1 MMNGIACVKTRCAL
15 SHSNLLSVLMYN
27 FAFSLI
33 YCFSGALW
41 LRFRFRKLGGFC
53 LLNSLDI
60 DFKGF
65 VITYTGIFD
74 MDDAQGSSSS
84 LPPFLTKTYEMVD
97 DPSNDSIV
105 SWSASNKSFIVWN
118 PPEFAKELLPRF
130 FKHSN
135 FSSFIRQLNIYGF
148 RKIDP
153 EQWEF
158 ANEDFIRGQPHLLRN
173 IQRRKPVHSHSM
185 QNLLG
190 HGASILTESE
200 RQNFRDEI
208 ERLKNE
214 KELLLLELK
223 SHEQERQGFEIQMR
237 LLRERLQNMEQRQHK
252 ILSSVTRV
260 LQKPGVAIELTPQFE
275 ASDRK
280 RRLPRIAYLYEE
292 TGMEDDQTGGSLI
305 ARENADSTS
314 LSNMEPYEQL
324 ESSMV
329 FWENVVH
336 NFGQTRFQPNSNLEL
351 DESTSCAES
360 PMISCIQLNIDAWPK
375 SPRIDMNSEPATV
388 TSEPVATKE
397 QAAGT
402 TAPAAAGV
410 NDVFW
415 EQFLTENP
423 GSTDT
428 QEVQPDRKDYN
439 TRKNESK
446 PGDHNRF
453 WWNIKN
459 VNNIAKQMG
468 HLTPAEKT

>member
-1 MMNGIACVKTRCAL
+1 
-15 SHSNLLSVLMYN
+15 
-27 FAFSLI
+27 
-33 YCFSGALW
+33 
-41 LRFRFRKLGGFC
+41 
-53 LLNSLDI
+53 
-60 DFKGF
+60 
-65 VITYTGIFD
+65 

-97 DPSNDSIV
+97 DPSTDSIV
-105 SWSASNKSFIVWN
+105 SWSASNKSFVVWD

-130 FKHSN
+130 FKHNN
-135 FSSFIRQLNIYGF
+135 FSSFIRQLNTYGF

-158 ANEDFIRGQPHLLRN
+158 ANEDFVRAQPHLLKN
-173 IQRRKPVHSHSM
+173 IHRRKSIHSHSM

-190 HGASILTESE
+190 QGASPLTESE

-214 KELLLLELK
+214 KESLLLELK
-223 SHEQERQGFEIQMR
+223 RHEQERQGFENQMQ
-237 LLRERLQNMEQRQHK
+237 LLRERLQNMERRQHK
-252 ILSSVTRV
+252 MLSSVARV

-275 ASDRK
+275 ANERK

-292 TGMEDDQTGGSLI
+292 TGIEDNQTSSSLFAI
-305 ARENADSTS
+305 ENVDSMP
-314 LSNMEPYEQL
+314 LSNTDPFEQL

-329 FWENVVH
+329 FWEDAVH
-336 NFGQTRFQPNSNLEL
+336 NFGQTSIQLNSNLEL

-360 PMISCIQLNIDAWPK
+360 PAISCIRLNIDAWPK

-388 TSEPVATKE
+388 VTSEAVATME
-397 QAAGT
+397 QATVT

-428 QEVQPDRKDYN
+428 QEVKSDRKDSD

-453 WWNIKN
+453 WWNMNN
-459 VNNIAKQMG
+459 VNNLSDQMG